1 MILLSGYGKKSK
13 AKPEYKRFCTV
24 PEYEGNKGGHH
35 RSCLQ
40 YKGKDR
46 SIHRLEDR
54 KINAS
59 KVRQDVAQN
68 VNIRYNHNVNKIII
82 NLEGADF
89 GLLLFPL
96 KKGESE
102 GNL

>member
-1 MILLSGYGKKSK
+1 MGKNQS
-13 AKPEYKRFCTV
+13 ETGIQRFCTV

-68 VNIRYNHNVNKIII
+68 VNIRYNTQCKQKIII

-89 GLLLFPL
+89 GLLLLLPL
-96 KKGESE
+96 KREKARE
-102 GNL
+102 